1 MKKTIG
7 IILLAIGILSLIG
20 GLANPSGAATSVV
33 AFGYVLKFGLIIGG
47 IVLITSSN
55 KKKENNKE

>member
-20 GLANPSGAATSVV
+20 GLASPSGAATSVV
-33 AFGYVLKFGLIIGG
+33 VFGYVLKFGLIIGG
-47 IVLITSSN
+47 VVLISDSN
-55 KKKENNKE
+55 KKKENKE

>member
-7 IILLAIGILSLIG
+7 ILLLAIGILSLIG
-20 GLANPSGAATSVV
+20 GLASPSGAATSVV
-33 AFGYVLKFGLIIGG
+33 AFWYVLKFGLIIGG
-47 IVLITSSN
+47 LVLLSSD